1 MENLPL
7 YIGIV
12 IGLTT
17 LLTLVFVYKATHYSK
32 PVATGIVLWLLLQ
45 SIISLTGFYT
55 ETYSI
60 PPRFPL
66 TILPPL
72 LLIAVLFFTGKGRRF
87 IDGLDVKTL
96 TLLHTIRI
104 PVELV
109 LYSLLLYK
117 VIPEIMTFEGRNF
130 DILSGLT
137 APLIY
142 YFGFVKKWLSRGVIL
157 FWNFVCLGLLVNVVS
172 IAILA
177 VPTPFQKFAFDQPNV
192 AVLYF
197 PFIWLPCF
205 IVPVVLLS
213 HLATIRRMVRMKK
226 KNILL

>member
-7 YIGIV
+7 HVSIV

-17 LLTLVFVYKATHYSK
+17 LLTLVFVYKATSYSK

-55 ETYSI
+55 KSYSI

-66 TILPPL
+66 LILPPL
-72 LLIAVLFFTGKGRRF
+72 ILIVVLFSTGKGRRF
-87 IDGLDVKTL
+87 IDSLDIKTL
-96 TLLHTIRI
+96 TLLHVIRI
-104 PVELV
+104 PVEVV
-109 LYSLLLYK
+109 LYWLFLHK

-142 YFGFVKKWLSRGVIL
+142 HFGFIKKQLSSRVIL
-157 FWNFVCLGLLVNVVS
+157 LWNFVCLGLLINIVS
-172 IAILA
+172 TAILS

-197 PFIWLPCF
+197 PF
-205 IVPVVLLS
+205 V
-213 HLATIRRMVRMKK
+213 
-226 KNILL
+226 

>member
-7 YIGIV
+7 HVSIV

-17 LLTLVFVYKATHYSK
+17 LLTLAFVYKATSYSK

-55 ETYSI
+55 KSYSI

-66 TILPPL
+66 LILPPL
-72 LLIAVLFFTGKGRRF
+72 ILIVVLFSTGKGRRF
-87 IDGLDVKTL
+87 IDSLDIKTL
-96 TLLHTIRI
+96 TLLHVIRI
-104 PVELV
+104 PVEVV
-109 LYSLLLYK
+109 LYWLFLHK

-142 YFGFVKKWLSRGVIL
+142 YFGFIKRGLHRNVIL
-157 FWNFVCLGLLVNVVS
+157 AWNLICLGLLINIVAH
-172 IAILA
+172 AILSA
-177 VPTPFQKFAFDQPNV
+177 PFPFQTIAF
-192 AVLYF
+192 
-197 PFIWLPCF
+197 
-205 IVPVVLLS
+205 
-213 HLATIRRMVRMKK
+213 
-226 KNILL
+226 